1 MNMICKHNS
10 VANVDPPSS
19 FFISGSF
26 INIKSDNKKS
36 PQMVSQILP
45 DKCFVF
51 ILYDKQKKKRM
62 ELAACSTIWSESIHS
77 LLGWLPW
84 ENIRYMCS

>member
-1 MNMICKHNS
+1 M
-10 VANVDPPSS
+10 VA
-19 FFISGSF
+19 
-26 INIKSDNKKS
+26 
-36 PQMVSQILP
+36 QILP

-51 ILYDKQKKKRM
+51 ILYDKQRKKRT
-62 ELAACSTIWSESIHS
+62 ELAACSTIWSESIQS